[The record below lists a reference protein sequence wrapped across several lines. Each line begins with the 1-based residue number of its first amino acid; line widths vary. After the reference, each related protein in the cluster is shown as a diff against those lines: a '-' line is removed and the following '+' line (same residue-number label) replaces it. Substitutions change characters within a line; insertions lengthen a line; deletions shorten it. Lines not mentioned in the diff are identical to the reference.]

1 MSFSKDPEDDPFLT
15 DDDDEGGGR
24 EGPQCV
30 TCLVRSPS
38 TNTNYT
44 LISTNGWRLTL
55 TQTSDGQRKGEW
67 RCPSCWK
74 KFKRGSML
82 PP

>member
-1 MSFSKDPEDDPFLT
+1 MSFTKEPEDDPFLG
-15 DDDDEGGGR
+15 DDGEDGGR

-30 TCLVRSPS
+30 MCLVRSPS

-55 TQTSDGQRKGEW
+55 TNTQSGQRKGEW

-74 KFKRGSML
+74 KYKRGSSA